1 MGSSRAAGAR
11 VGWRAPIEQRE
22 IALQESPSVRL
33 RRGLVAA
40 WKRLGPV
47 GAAALVTF
55 ALSLALYLQTL
66 APSIGFSDW
75 GEMTIAPVRLDVAH
89 PTGYPLFILLGKLW
103 SLLPIGSV
111 AYRMNLLSAVT
122 SAAAAAMVPVIA
134 GRLGVRAVL
143 GAIAGLG
150 LTVSGALWDV
160 SNLSEAN
167 GLHLWLM
174 AIAVWLALRW
184 RDERRPRDLLAGSL
198 LLGLAASNHILTVT
212 VALVIVPWALWIGRR
227 DLIARPILVPAG
239 IALGALGLL
248 PYAFIPIRA
257 ALGPKD
263 VYGFLTT
270 WDGFYR
276 VVSGS
281 DFHSEMHFTSVDS
294 LTQAWRFLPDLAAM
308 VQQEA
313 SLAFLALGVVGAFA
327 LVRRDPAAGVLT
339 VLLAAANVYFFVS
352 YRHDLT
358 YFLLLTWLMLAVWS
372 AVAMEEVVRHVPVG
386 LRDAQVLFLLVPL
399 VAVGPNFNRY
409 DLSTLHTGDEMIQ
422 TVLAQLPRNAVLF
435 TYWDIGTALEY
446 GQCVEG
452 LRPDVS
458 VITPNDTVSYR
469 PCHDIP
475 LADVPTSG
483 RPVYALVVQ
492 DYELDRFRTQY
503 TFTQVA
509 TIRLP
514 YGTQIPTYDRP
525 LWRLD
530 PLPGAIRD
538 GTPSTRRSG

>member
-1 MGSSRAAGAR
+1 MTGAP
-11 VGWRAPIEQRE
+11 VGWPAPSDQRE
-22 IALQESPSVRL
+22 IALEPSSTDRA
-33 RRGLVAA
+33 RRRIAAA
-40 WKRLGPV
+40 WARVGPV
-47 GAAALVTF
+47 GPAALVTF
-55 ALSLALYLQTL
+55 GLSLVLYHQTL

-75 GEMTIAPVRLDVAH
+75 GEMTVAPVRLDVAH

-122 SAAAAAMVPVIA
+122 SAAAAGMVPVIA
-134 GRLGVRAVL
+134 ARLGVRPVL
-143 GAIAGLG
+143 GAIAGLS
-150 LTVSGALWDV
+150 LAVTGALWDV
-160 SNLSEAN
+160 SSLSEAN
-167 GLHLWLM
+167 GLHLLLM
-174 AIAVWLALRW
+174 AVAVWLALRW

-227 DLIARPILVPAG
+227 ELIARPTLVPAG
-239 IALGALGLL
+239 IALGVLGLL

-257 ALGPKD
+257 ALGPSD

-270 WDGFYR
+270 WNGFYR
-276 VVSGS
+276 MVSGS

-294 LTQAWRFLPDLAAM
+294 LTQTWRFVPDFAAM
-308 VQQEA
+308 VLQDA
-313 SLAFLALGVVGAFA
+313 SLAFLVLGVLGALV

-339 VLLAAANVYFFVS
+339 ILLAAVNLYFFVS

-358 YFLLLTWLMLAVWS
+358 YFLLLSWLMLAVWLG
-372 AVAMEEVVRHVPVG
+372 VAAEAIVRRLPVG
-386 LRDAQVLFLLVPL
+386 LREAQVLFLLVPIL
-399 VAVGPNFNRY
+399 AIGPNYPRFDRS
-409 DLSTLHTGDEMIQ
+409 DLRTGDQMIR
-422 TVLAQLPRNAVLF
+422 TVLSQLPPNAILF

-458 VITPNDTVSYR
+458 VIAPNDTVSYR

-475 LADVPTSG
+475 LADVPRSG
-483 RPVYALVVQ
+483 RPVFALVVQ
-492 DYELDRFRTQY
+492 DYELDRFRSQY
-503 TFTQVA
+503 TFTQVG
-509 TIRLP
+509 TVRLP
-514 YGTQIPTYDRP
+514 YGTQIPSYDRP

-530 PLPGAIRD
+530 PVPGAIRD